1 MIRGLARA
9 VMLAQLGRVAADTG
23 RVPLSREKLAL
34 RVLVAE
40 DNPINQTILKE
51 QLEELGCRVVLASH
65 GQEALSLWSPDAF
78 DVVLTD
84 VNMPIMNGYELAGA
98 IRQQDSHIPIIG
110 VTANAMREEGERCI
124 AVGMNARMVKPMT
137 LQTLWSELTRA
148 CDIGTGDALPEAGT
162 VAMDHDHAAVEAPIV
177 VSARMRDLF
186 INTMSADINTAQQ
199 ALTLRDSDA
208 LKARLHCIRGALAV
222 VQAHA
227 LAEGCGELERRLEG
241 HVLDESLHNQI
252 EVLLARIKR
261 AVAAV

>member
-1 MIRGLARA
+1 M
-9 VMLAQLGRVAADTG
+9 
-23 RVPLSREKLAL
+23 
-34 RVLVAE
+34 LVAE

-98 IRQQDSHIPIIG
+98 IRQQDAHIPIIG

-137 LQTLWSELTRA
+137 LQTLWTELNRA
-148 CDIGTGDALPEAGT
+148 CDIGTPDALPEAKT
-162 VAMDHDHAAVEAPIV
+162 VAMGHDHAPVDAPIV

-186 INTMSADINTAQQ
+186 INTMGADITTAQQ
-199 ALTLRDSDA
+199 ALTGRDSDA